1 MGIYIHNLG
10 LERSRL
16 FPTWSTETLQF
27 SCTDL
32 MDGDPL
38 RRSRRQG
45 WLVFRVVCGVGGG
58 GALGRL
64 VEGVLQ

>member
-16 FPTWSTETLQF
+16 FPTWSRDAAIQLYRP
-27 SCTDL
+27 
-32 MDGDPL
+32 DGDPL
-38 RRSRRQG
+38 RRSCRQG
-45 WLVFRVVCGVGGG
+45 WLVFCVVCGVGGG

-64 VEGVLQ
+64 VEAVLQ